1 MENNLFLGLEP
12 YQPADSQYLP
22 SRSKETRMLE
32 YMLDKNSVSIISGH
46 PKAGK
51 TSIINAATAESK
63 LAECK
68 ATAIVFNIPQ
78 FHFGDTVLEK
88 QLTAAINSLCQK
100 PTYLDIAMEDDQS
113 LWFATKKMQAAH
125 SQSKKFYLILDQFEN
140 IFTYGYA
147 ARNEFVSAIA
157 SLIHGDTPVKHKD
170 QIQKILYG
178 ESDVRISQQDLPL
191 LIDSPK
197 INVLF
202 SVSKSQYGNMAEL
215 NTIIS
220 GLLQNTL
227 EVEPFDVEKAKEA
240 IPALAT
246 QPMGSISP
254 ISLEPDAAD
263 MIVSHYAQSGGTIYP
278 GKLRNAILY
287 LRSLGNEQCY
297 TAQKVEASGLMQKN
311 WTSEAL
317 GALSP
322 EQKDALQKF
331 MMGEMV
337 MDGESQPLPAYQ
349 GKASGKYG
357 VEPESLMLM
366 EKLHILSRTISSDG
380 RIYYLPASASIL
392 RHMGEGYSG
401 PGISSPTKPMPSPL
415 MLPQE
420 KTPEPKTRRIKPVIC
435 ALVSVIVA
443 CVAIIVLQAFS
454 TKDNLER
461 SSNMVRCNMLAATSF
476 QKLDADPTLSLR
488 LAEIAVRLDSANI
501 HAYSALLNAYYN
513 TDIFYNISGEM
524 EGKIAKAEIS
534 ADGQYIMAYIK
545 NDATEK
551 YAARIMNQE
560 GFVMLEVPHKSEV
573 TSISMAS
580 GMVLT
585 TSYDSTARVFDMSGK
600 LLAEV
605 SGHKAILWAAD
616 ISPDGK
622 HIITAGSDC
631 NLMLWTMDGKPE
643 ATFRGHDWDVYS
655 AKFSPDGKMILSSSG
670 DNTARLW
677 NTNGKTIKVL
687 EICEDNRFSQSIVSQ
702 AVFSPDCKYVLM
714 AANDRL
720 NINHRARLWDI
731 SGKELVTFG
740 GHKEFINS
748 VAFSPDGSQII
759 TSSRDKI
766 VRVFGLSGRLEKV
779 LKGHDSN
786 VWSSQFLP
794 DNQGIITVGD
804 DRTIRTW
811 TIGKRFESYD
821 KAVNVNYA
829 TFSPNGIHLLVVQ
842 DSVAQLWD
850 LTGDVV
856 ATMKGHHAN
865 INKAR
870 FAPNGSC
877 VATSAK
883 DGSVYIWDMRGNI
896 TNRFS
901 DHTDEVF
908 DAVFSPDGKILVSVS
923 CDSSIVIRKL
933 SSNECIK
940 AYGHEG
946 CVTCVSFAPDG
957 LSFATGGADGKVVIH
972 DLEGNA
978 IRTFQSHDARVNSV
992 NYSPSGKNIISTSSD
1007 ETAVL
1012 WDNLGQ
1018 ILYTFRGYENKV
1030 NSAVFSPDG
1039 KFVLTTSDDGSARM
1053 WTTDGV
1059 EVMNFTHDGTVSD
1072 AVFSPDG
1079 RHIITM
1085 YRTYNGMKTLKLRM
1099 LKADGIT
1106 MRIDEKA
1113 LSGTIWQPDS
1123 SVLRKYGVE

>member
-1 MENNLFLGLEP
+1 MFLGLGP
-12 YQPADSQYLP
+12 YQPHECEYLP
-22 SRSKETRMLE
+22 ARAQELRMMT
-32 YMLDKNSVSIISGH
+32 YMLDKNQVSVLSGE
-46 PKAGK
+46 PKTGK
-51 TSIINAATAESK
+51 TSLINAAARTEN
-63 LAECK
+63 LAGNK
-68 ATAIVFNIPQ
+68 AAAIIFNIPQ
-78 FHFGDTVLEK
+78 FHFGDLVLEK
-88 QLTAAINSLCQK
+88 QLTAAINALCDK
-100 PTYLDIAMEDDQS
+100 PTYLDLAMEDDHS
-113 LWFATKKMQAAH
+113 LWFASKKMQATW
-125 SQSKKFYLILDQFEN
+125 SGCSKFYLIFDQFEN
-140 IFTYGYA
+140 LFTYGQA
-147 ARNEFVSAIA
+147 AQNEFASAISSLMQGDIPA
-157 SLIHGDTPVKHKD
+157 SHKE
-170 QIQKILYG
+170 QIQKLMFG
-178 ESDVRISQQDLPL
+178 EGDTQIPKNAMPL

-197 INVLF
+197 INILI
-202 SVSKSQYGNMAEL
+202 SINKDQYGDLARL
-215 NTIIS
+215 NPIIH
-220 GLLQNTL
+220 GILQNTL
-227 EVEPFDVEKAKEA
+227 EINPFDVETAREA
-240 IPALAT
+240 IATIASQPIEGLPAISVEHQAAE
-246 QPMGSISP
+246 SI
-254 ISLEPDAAD
+254 A
-263 MIVSHYAQSGGTIYP
+263 SHYAQSGGTVNP

-287 LRSLGNEQCY
+287 LRKTIKTGTC
-297 TAQKVEASGLMQKN
+297 TP
-311 WTSEAL
+311 EAL
-317 GALSP
+317 SDSKLLEKSWTREVLALMPDKQQSLM
-322 EQKDALQKF
+322 DF
-331 MMGEMV
+331 VGGEM
-337 MDGESQPLPAYQ
+337 MMEGEHQPLPVYQ
-349 GKASGKYG
+349 GIASKRYNLDDETLGRLEEYQ
-357 VEPESLMLM
+357 
-366 EKLHILSRTISSDG
+366 ILRRQVGRDG
-380 RIYYLPASASIL
+380 RNYYLPFNGETTRELMPTLAANSTRKQTPRSAGL
-392 RHMGEGYSG
+392 PTPTPTAENRTRK
-401 PGISSPTKPMPSPL
+401 TKPL
-415 MLPQE
+415 
-420 KTPEPKTRRIKPVIC
+420 IY
-435 ALVSVIVA
+435 ALIF
-443 CVAIIVLQAFS
+443 IVLICLTSVLLAFQLKGDVLREANAS
-454 TKDNLER
+454 R
-461 SSNMVRCNMLAATSF
+461 SNMLAATSF

-488 LAEIAVRLDSANI
+488 LAQKAVRLDSANI
-501 HAYSALLNAYYN
+501 QAYSALLNAYYN
-513 TDIFYNISGEM
+513 TDIFYNICGEM

-560 GFVMLEVPHKSEV
+560 GYVMLEVPHKSEV
-573 TSISMAS
+573 TSISMAG
-580 GMVLT
+580 GMVIT
-585 TSYDSTARVFDMSGK
+585 TSYDSTARVFDMDGK
-600 LLAEV
+600 LMAEV

-643 ATFRGHDWDVYS
+643 ATFQGHDWDVYS
-655 AKFSPDGKMILSSSG
+655 ARFSPDGRMILSSSG

-677 NTNGKTIKVL
+677 TSDGKTIKVL
-687 EICEDNRFSQSIVSQ
+687 EINEDNRFSQSIVSQ
-702 AVFSPDCKYVLM
+702 AIFSPDCKYVLM

-766 VRVFGLSGRLEKV
+766 VRVFSLSGRLEKV
-779 LKGHDSN
+779 LKGHSSN

-804 DRTIRTW
+804 DHTIRTW

-821 KAVNVNYA
+821 NAVNVNYA
-829 TFSPNGIHLLVVQ
+829 TFSPNGINLLVVQ

-850 LTGDVV
+850 LTGDVM

-870 FAPNGSC
+870 FAPNGNS
-877 VATSAK
+877 VATAAK
-883 DGSVYIWDMRGNI
+883 DGSVYIWDTRGNI

-901 DHTDEVF
+901 DHADEVF
-908 DAVFSPDGKILVSVS
+908 DVVFSPDGQTMVTVS
-923 CDSSIVIRKL
+923 CDSSIVIRNL
-933 SSNECIK
+933 STNKVMK
-940 AYGHEG
+940 ARGHDG

-957 LSFATGGADGKVVIH
+957 LSLATGGTDGKVVIH

-978 IRTFQSHDARVNSV
+978 IRTFQGHDARVNSV
-992 NYSPSGKNIISTSSD
+992 NYSPNGKNIISTSSD

-1012 WDNLGQ
+1012 WDNIGQ

-1039 KFVLTTSDDGSARM
+1039 KFILTTSDDGSARM
-1053 WTTDGV
+1053 WTTNGV
-1059 EVMNFTHDGTVSD
+1059 EVINFSHDGTVSD

-1123 SVLRKYGVE
+1123 TVLRKYGVE